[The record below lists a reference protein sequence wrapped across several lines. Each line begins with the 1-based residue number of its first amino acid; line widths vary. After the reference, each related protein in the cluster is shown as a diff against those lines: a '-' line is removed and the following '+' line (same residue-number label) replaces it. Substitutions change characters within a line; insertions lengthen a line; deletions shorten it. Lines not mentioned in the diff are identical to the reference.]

1 MKLSNTKN
9 NNDKSTPF
17 LVDEMESEE
26 SEDNLTLNQQFK
38 KTRKMKKIKLDNQ
51 EQEVSNKKKRK
62 KFDVEK
68 TDLDNQEQEV
78 SNKKKRKKFDVEKTD
93 LDDQENKEDK
103 AGKSKEG
110 ADKKK
115 RKVAQEPRREPI
127 HHKYSGKKVVMRC
140 STGNLISV
148 INALTDEQRKAVKDM
163 GFKSILKLSIH
174 SIPTSLG
181 FYILRNYDP
190 STNEIYDGEDRI
202 LISSELIQEVFQ
214 IPNGGK
220 PVLHCEKPQIT
231 NPVVAEF
238 RSQFHLEELSNIFTI
253 KRFSNHM
260 IQDDK
265 ESGRIFKINFLVML
279 FTVIG
284 EAMGSNKINQRFLMT
299 ITQKSS
305 VKKLNWCDYIIYCL
319 KKTRRTWKGPEHYC
333 GPLLVL
339 VVLYVYEKERR
350 KTKKNLSLRQITYS
364 KLNDYEKEL
373 DIALRKE
380 ACEVSSSSEKESE
393 DEKEKPK
400 AKIKKEG
407 LSNERMIKKKG
418 SKISEGLEDAT
429 EDATE
434 ESEDE
439 KEKPKAKIKK
449 RLSNER
455 MIKKK
460 GSKISEGLEDAT
472 EDATEESEDEKEKP
486 KAKIKKGLSNERM
499 IKKKGSKISE
509 GLEDATEDATEDLP
523 ATEEVWAKMLEKE
536 LQDFDK
542 HANKICLLLGKASKD
557 YPEGA
562 LIVEKHDEWKFLLK
576 KYFES
581 VGNEKHGAANEQ
593 EVDECF
599 IGGPQLEKN
608 ENEHVKDDTKD
619 GEPDDTH
626 VNLNKDE
633 TKEGKTDETEESLK
647 KDEAKDGKTDETKE
661 GETDETH
668 ESLKQNETKDGKTDD
683 TESSL
688 KKHETKDMGTDE
700 KKDEEPE
707 SSFFSMTSSMIEHI
721 DDSIAG
727 HNEKKIS
734 NYIGASGFD
743 LHLSQPTPPS
753 QESNVETSVL
763 GSITEQGNEV
773 VDFQEKEPLVQN
785 IKNDIITN
793 EGKKI
798 VDDQEKET
806 VDKNVN
812 NNNIV
817 LYNKET
823 EMKKLVSD
831 LVENINK
838 DDILNKK
845 ESEVKKTEVA
855 KIAKGVLENE
865 KAKKDVFEKLKR
877 PTIVIK
883 TKDLQ
888 LQKKE
893 MAEGGKIVGT
903 HIDQLKAKKQ
913 FNVPN
918 APKEVVGT
926 HIDQLK
932 AKKQFNV
939 PNAPKETA
947 DVQKKVEAG
956 EKIANDL
963 LLMVQKNTL
972 DLVKEHTMKEQTM
985 KAITDHQMKAK
996 KNEQNL
1002 GMVLQTLPIL
1012 QPEVDQ
1018 FITPQRE
1025 VLCMAQPLSAVKP
1038 IVIDERPKRKRAKAG
1053 VLCSPFMERPVVLE
1067 EKRTKTKND
1076 ISQFIFAAHGPT
1088 WDILFSLTDC
1098 ITVLKFQMETMRMG
1112 IEVHVDVINAW
1123 SHILNH
1129 EEQFRDKGNPN
1140 RLFCTSPMIHR
1151 DTFQKDE
1158 SIMLKEFTSNM
1169 NELLRKERLKDITE
1183 HEMVIVPMIQSH
1195 HFYMVS
1201 FNLKEAKAVIIDN
1214 SASKEYE
1221 AKYQGNPEKLKI
1233 TFEKYLE
1240 SISHPKAKSFKKST
1254 LKRLEMDWRTENNHI
1269 DCGIFL
1275 MRHME
1280 TYLGIDDWNCGF
1292 DEEENGNHP
1301 MLIEDLR
1308 RKYIAKILLHDT
1320 NESKEFTVDLMK
1332 KYAEIPGN
1340 QKRKL
1345 QMTSIRRITERLR
1358 EELN

>member
-115 RKVAQEPRREPI
+115 RKVAQEPKRQPI
-127 HHKYSGKKVVMRC
+127 HHKYSGKKIVMRC
-140 STGNLISV
+140 SSGNLISV
-148 INALTDEQRKAVKDM
+148 INALTDEQRKVLKDM

-202 LISSELIQEVFQ
+202 LISSELIQEVFR

-333 GPLLVL
+333 GPLLIL

-350 KTKKNLSLRQITYS
+350 RERK
-364 KLNDYEKEL
+364 
-373 DIALRKE
+373 LRKIF
-380 ACEVSSSSEKESE
+380 SSSSEKESE

-439 KEKPKAKIKK
+439 KEK
-449 RLSNER
+449 L
-455 MIKKK
+455 
-460 GSKISEGLEDAT
+460 
-472 EDATEESEDEKEKP
+472 

-557 YPEGA
+557 YPEEA

-581 VGNEKHGAANEQ
+581 VGNEKHGAANER

-727 HNEKKIS
+727 HNEKMIS
-734 NYIGASGFD
+734 NYIGAPGFD

-763 GSITEQGNEV
+763 VSITEQGNEV
-773 VDFQEKEPLVQN
+773 VDF
-785 IKNDIITN
+785 
-793 EGKKI
+793 
-798 VDDQEKET
+798 QEKET

-877 PTIVIK
+877 PTNVIK

-888 LQKKE
+888 LQKKN

-939 PNAPKETA
+939 PNTPKETA

-956 EKIANDL
+956 QKIANDL

-985 KAITDHQMKAK
+985 KAIKDHQMKAK
-996 KNEQNL
+996 TNEQNL

-1018 FITPQRE
+1018 FVTPQEE

-1067 EKRTKTKND
+1067 EKRTKTEND

-1129 EEQFRDKGNPN
+1129 EEQFREKGNPN
-1140 RLFCTSPMIHR
+1140 RLFCTSPMIP
-1151 DTFQKDE
+1151 QLSLLLGKE
-1158 SIMLKEFTSNM
+1158 SKSFRVATIMLKEFTSNM

-1183 HEMVIVPMIQSH
+1183 HDMVIVPMIQSH

-1233 TFEKYLE
+1233 TFEKYLV

-1280 TYLGIDDWNCGF
+1280 TYLGIADWNCGF
-1292 DEEENGNHP
+1292 DKEENGNHP

-1358 EELN
+1358 EELH

>member
-93 LDDQENKEDK
+93 LDDQKNKEDK

-115 RKVAQEPRREPI
+115 RKVAQEPKRQLI
-127 HHKYSGKKVVMRC
+127 HHKYSGKKIVVRC
-140 STGNLISV
+140 SSGNLISV
-148 INALTDEQRKAVKDM
+148 IDALTDEQRKAVKDM
-163 GFKSILKLSIH
+163 GFESILKLSIH

-202 LISSELIQEVFQ
+202 LITSELIQEVFR

-231 NPVVAEF
+231 NPVV
-238 RSQFHLEELSNIFTI
+238 
-253 KRFSNHM
+253 
-260 IQDDK
+260 
-265 ESGRIFKINFLVML
+265 
-279 FTVIG
+279 
-284 EAMGSNKINQRFLMT
+284 
-299 ITQKSS
+299 
-305 VKKLNWCDYIIYCL
+305 
-319 KKTRRTWKGPEHYC
+319 
-333 GPLLVL
+333 
-339 VVLYVYEKERR
+339 VLYVYEKERR
-350 KTKKNLSLRQITYS
+350 KTKKNLSLRKITYS
-364 KLNDYEKEL
+364 KLNEYEKEL
-373 DIALRKE
+373 DIALKKE

-400 AKIKKEG
+400 ARIKKE
-407 LSNERMIKKKG
+407 
-418 SKISEGLEDAT
+418 
-429 EDATE
+429 
-434 ESEDE
+434 
-439 KEKPKAKIKK
+439 
-449 RLSNER
+449 
-455 MIKKK
+455 
-460 GSKISEGLEDAT
+460 
-472 EDATEESEDEKEKP
+472 
-486 KAKIKKGLSNERM
+486 GLSNERM

-542 HANKICLLLGKASKD
+542 HANEICLLLGKASKD

-562 LIVEKHDEWKFLLK
+562 LIAEKHEEWKFLLK

-581 VGNEKHGAANEQ
+581 VANEKHGAANER

-599 IGGPQLEKN
+599 IE
-608 ENEHVKDDTKD
+608 
-619 GEPDDTH
+619 
-626 VNLNKDE
+626 DE

-707 SSFFSMTSSMIEHI
+707 SSFFSMNSSMIEHI

-727 HNEKKIS
+727 HNEKMIT
-734 NYIGASGFD
+734 NYIGAPGFE

-773 VDFQEKEPLVQN
+773 VDFQEKE
-785 IKNDIITN
+785 
-793 EGKKI
+793 
-798 VDDQEKET
+798 T
-806 VDKNVN
+806 VDENVN
-812 NNNIV
+812 NNSIV

-823 EMKKLVSD
+823 EMKKLVAD

-855 KIAKGVLENE
+855 KIAKDVLENE

-888 LQKKE
+888 LQKKD

-918 APKEVVGT
+918 APKEVQKETGKGNVVLNTKQAEQKNKEVVGT

-939 PNAPKETA
+939 PNAPKE
-947 DVQKKVEAG
+947 
-956 EKIANDL
+956 
-963 LLMVQKNTL
+963 
-972 DLVKEHTMKEQTM
+972 
-985 KAITDHQMKAK
+985 
-996 KNEQNL
+996 
-1002 GMVLQTLPIL
+1002 
-1012 QPEVDQ
+1012 
-1018 FITPQRE
+1018 RE

-1067 EKRTKTKND
+1067 EKRTKTEND
-1076 ISQFIFAAHGPT
+1076 ILQFIFAAHGPT

-1098 ITVLKFQMETMRMG
+1098 ITVLKIQMETMRMG

-1169 NELLRKERLKDITE
+1169 NELLTKERLKDITE
-1183 HEMVIVPMIQSH
+1183 HDM
-1195 HFYMVS
+1195 
-1201 FNLKEAKAVIIDN
+1201 
-1214 SASKEYE
+1214 
-1221 AKYQGNPEKLKI
+1221 KI

-1254 LKRLEMDWRTENNHI
+1254 LKRMEMDWRTENNHI

-1292 DEEENGNHP
+1292 DKEENGNHL

-1340 QKRKL
+1340 QKRKVRKL
-1345 QMTSIRRITERLR
+1345 QMTSIRRITERLH
-1358 EELN
+1358 EEFN

>member
-93 LDDQENKEDK
+93 LVRLGNSVHRIMRLKYIVMIRK
-103 AGKSKEG
+103 T
-110 ADKKK
+110 KKIK
-115 RKVAQEPRREPI
+115 LVKVRKVLIR
-127 HHKYSGKKVVMRC
+127 KKERSPKNQKDSLYIISTVVKKIVMRC
-140 STGNLISV
+140 SSGNLISV

-202 LISSELIQEVFQ
+202 LISSELIQEVFR
-214 IPNGGK
+214 ISNGGK

-449 RLSNER
+449 
-455 MIKKK
+455 
-460 GSKISEGLEDAT
+460 
-472 EDATEESEDEKEKP
+472 
-486 KAKIKKGLSNERM
+486 GLSNERM

-581 VGNEKHGAANEQ
+581 VGNEKHGAANER

-727 HNEKKIS
+727 HNEKMIS
-734 NYIGASGFD
+734 NYIGAPGFD

-773 VDFQEKEPLVQN
+773 VDFQEKVILFLF
-785 IKNDIITN
+785 I
-793 EGKKI
+793 
-798 VDDQEKET
+798 ET

-812 NNNIV
+812 NNSIV

-877 PTIVIK
+877 PTNVIK

-888 LQKKE
+888 LQKKD
-893 MAEGGKIVGT
+893 MAGGKIVGT

-918 APKEVVGT
+918 APKEVQKETGKGNVVLNTKQAEQKNIEVAKKEKKVVGT

-956 EKIANDL
+956 QKIANDL

-985 KAITDHQMKAK
+985 KAIKDHQMKAK
-996 KNEQNL
+996 TNEQNL

-1018 FITPQRE
+1018 FVTPQRE

-1067 EKRTKTKND
+1067 EKRTKTEND

-1183 HEMVIVPMIQSH
+1183 HDMVIVPMIQSH

-1292 DEEENGNHP
+1292 DKEENGNHP

-1345 QMTSIRRITERLR
+1345 QMTSIQKNYR
-1358 EELN
+1358 EAT